1 MKPIILTANGTYFN
15 LLAPSLSHID
25 IETIA
30 HALSH
35 ICRFTGHTREFYSV
49 AQHCYHASFIVPEEY
64 ALEALLHD
72 AAEAYIGDVAT
83 PLKRQLFDYAEI
95 EKKVERAIADRFN
108 LTLPMSPCVHHADQI
123 MLATEKRDLMPD
135 SDNWFAGTN
144 ILPLPTKIEPVSP
157 AVAKSMF
164 LARYNHLVV
173 MNEIADG
180 EVA

>member
-1 MKPIILTANGTYFN
+1 MKPIILTANGSYFD
-15 LLAPSLSHID
+15 LMAPSLSDID

-49 AQHCYHASFIVPEEY
+49 AQHCYHTSFIVPEEY

-95 EKKVERAIADRFN
+95 EQKVERAIADRFN
-108 LTLPMSPCVHHADQI
+108 LTLPMSAYVHRADQI

-135 SDNWFAGTN
+135 GDDWFAGTD
-144 ILPLPTKIEPVSP
+144 ILPLTTKIEPLP
-157 AVAKSMF
+157 PTMAKRMF
-164 LARYNHLVV
+164 LDRYHHLIVL
-173 MNEIADG
+173 NEITAGD
-180 EVA
+180 VA